1 MLATLTGF
9 SAAFLLILGRIPIA
23 VALLAVGFAGFSLL
37 SGFIPGVSMVASS
50 TRDAV
55 MSYNL
60 AVIPLFVLMGNLV
73 AGTGISQDMFKAA
86 QMFIGRRRGGL
97 AMATIIASGGFGA
110 VCGSSVATALT
121 IGKVSLPSMRK
132 FGYSDG
138 LSGAAVAAGGT
149 LGILIPPSVI
159 MVVYGIST
167 ETHIGK
173 LFMAGIIPGL
183 IGILGYV
190 LAVRYAVWRDPSSA
204 PVAGPILQAERRGV
218 LLGLLPAAT
227 MFGVVLGGIYGGL
240 FTPTEAAGIGASMAL
255 GFALARR
262 NVTWG
267 DLKKILTDTAQTTGM
282 MFAILLGALIFGE
295 FVNLTG
301 VHRHLLGL
309 IRESGFSPFGVI
321 LLIIAIY
328 FVLGCVLESL
338 SMILLTIP
346 LFFPIVV
353 NLGYDPVWFGIIVVV
368 ATEIGLITPPIG
380 INLFVIQSLMPGIK
394 LVTLCRGVL
403 PFIVADIV
411 RILLLASVPA
421 ITLWL
426 PNQMF

>member
-1 MLATLTGF
+1 MTATLTGF
-9 SAAFLLILGRIPIA
+9 AIVFSLIFARVPIA
-23 VALLAVGFAGFSLL
+23 VALMLVGFAGFTML
-37 SGFIPGVSMVASS
+37 SGLIPGISMVASS

-60 AVIPLFVLMGNLV
+60 AVIPLFVFMGNLI
-73 AGTGISQDMFKAA
+73 AGTGISQDLFKAA
-86 QMFIGRRRGGL
+86 QIFIGRRRGGL
-97 AMATIIASGGFGA
+97 AMATIVASGGFGA

-121 IGKVSLPSMRK
+121 IGKVSLPSMKRY
-132 FGYSDG
+132 GYSDG

-159 MVVYGIST
+159 MVVYGVST

-173 LFMAGIIPGL
+173 LFMAGIIPGV

-190 LAVRYAVWRDPSSA
+190 LAVRYIVWRDPNAA
-204 PVAGPILQAERRGV
+204 PLAESIPAAERRGL
-218 LLGLLPAAT
+218 LLGLAPVVM

-255 GFALARR
+255 VFTLLRR
-262 NVTWG
+262 NVTWA
-267 DLKKILTDTAQTTGM
+267 DFRSILTDTAQTTGM
-282 MFAILLGALIFGE
+282 MFAILLGALVFGE

-301 VHRHLLGL
+301 VHKHLLEMMRGADMP
-309 IRESGFSPFGVI
+309 PFAVI
-321 LLIIAIY
+321 LIIIGI
-328 FVLGCVLESL
+328 FLVLGCVLESL
-338 SMILLTIP
+338 SMILLTVP
-346 LFFPIVV
+346 LLFPIVV
-353 NLGYDPVWFGIIVVV
+353 GLGYDPVWFGIIVVV

-380 INLFVIQSLMPGIK
+380 INLFVIQSLMPGLRMET
-394 LVTLCRGVL
+394 LVRGVL
-403 PFIVADIV
+403 PFIVVDIL
-411 RILLLASVPA
+411 RILLLAAVPA

>member
-1 MLATLTGF
+1 MFATLIGF
-9 SAAFLLILGRIPIA
+9 SAAFALIFARVPIA
-23 VALLAVGFAGFSLL
+23 VALLLVGFAGFTWL
-37 SGFIPGVSMVASS
+37 SGLTPGISMAASS

-97 AMATIIASGGFGA
+97 AMATIVASGGFGA

-121 IGKVSLPSMRK
+121 IGKVSIPSMRRY
-132 FGYSDG
+132 GYADG

-159 MVVYGIST
+159 MVVYGVST

-190 LAVRYAVWRDPSSA
+190 LAVRYTVWRDPSSA
-204 PVAGPILQAERRGV
+204 PQAEALPERERKGA
-218 LLGLLPAAT
+218 LLGLIPVAI
-227 MFGVVLGGIYGGL
+227 MFGTVLGGIYGGL

-255 GFALARR
+255 AFALARR
-262 NVTWG
+262 NVG
-267 DLKKILTDTAQTTGM
+267 MQEIKSILVDTAQTTGM
-282 MFAILLGALIFGE
+282 MFAILLGALVFSE
-295 FVNLTG
+295 FINLTG
-301 VHRHLLGL
+301 VHKHLLEL
-309 IRESGFSPFGVI
+309 MQDSQLPPFGVI
-321 LLIIAIY
+321 LLIIGLLV
-328 FVLGCVLESL
+328 VLGCVLESL
-338 SMILLTIP
+338 SIILLTVP
-346 LFFPIVV
+346 LLFPIVV
-353 NLGYDPVWFGIIVVV
+353 GLGYDPVWFGILVVV

-380 INLFVIQSLMPGIK
+380 INLFVIQSLMPGIRMS
-394 LVTLCRGVL
+394 TLIKGVL
-403 PFIVADIV
+403 PFIAADVV
-411 RILLLASVPA
+411 RILLLAAFPV
-421 ITLWL
+421 ITLFL
-426 PNQMF
+426 PNRMF